1 MSTYKEL
8 LPSDVKTAKSFL
20 TQVVD
25 VTQEDVSS
33 SSSRRAYEHFVTG
46 GVGPGV
52 TSSLYQTVYD
62 QDFTLAT
69 TNAIFDI
76 TVGLKPTG
84 DIVTACQTGTDAA
97 GKQLFP
103 SSSLMMRE
111 KMDIYRQFAKSLLG
125 DVTETFSAPFNSSDT
140 TDEIDA
146 AMFINFKR
154 LFSRDAIKRETF
166 ALRFYTT
173 ASAVG
178 PAGEDEPAG
187 DASTPN
193 LYKTSE
199 RGGKIFT
206 DVGSSVNK
214 LTAFGGQVGNI
225 VDASDSSQ
233 TVGLMF
239 YDRGVAVFDLE
250 KITSGSQFVS
260 GTIDAMNST
269 GQLILGAVG
278 TETALTSK
286 FIPDFITSA
295 SIDNIVDHLCG
306 ARFQSGSLTA
316 CAFQNVTN
324 INSTLYFCRASA
336 DEFNYSSNP
345 TYVDSSNKI
354 VVIDAGQEDVQ
365 TAFSFVTG
373 VGLYSANNE
382 LLATGK
388 VSRPI
393 EKSNERDLTLRLR
406 IDY

>member
-69 TNAIFDI
+69 TNAIFDV
-76 TVGLKPTG
+76 TVGLEPTG
-84 DIVTACQTGTDAA
+84 DIVTTCQTGTDAA

-146 AMFINFKR
+146 AMFISFKR

-187 DASTPN
+187 PTSTPN

-260 GTIDAMNST
+260 GTIDAMSST

-278 TETALTSK
+278 TETALKSK

-382 LLATGK
+382 LLASGK